1 MEASKTKIF
10 VVTRC
15 VPSHFGYFSWDLVAI
30 DLHFKARR
38 IHKIDF
44 QSTKCH
50 IRLTNDTRWC
60 FQNFQLKK
68 FYFLRKKKWFNNWLV
83 SEPFTWGKTLGDKM
97 NANDIFNHCS
107 SRDLRSIVAEW
118 KRRNLITALE
128 SLRNLIWTARTETSG
143 TRTKNSFH
151 FSCLFMSSANEWRG
165 DERTENNILTRLF
178 NFERKAEGKN
188 INKRW
193 MRPKLQKTNRW

>member
-1 MEASKTKIF
+1 MRSIPFRIF
-10 VVTRC
+10 
-15 VPSHFGYFSWDLVAI
+15 LVRS
-30 DLHFKARR
+30 RR
-38 IHKIDF
+38 NRFAF
-44 QSTKCH
+44 QSETHSRNRFSINEMSHSLNEWHAMMFSKFS
-50 IRLTNDTRWC
+50 I
-60 FQNFQLKK
+60 KK
-68 FYFLRKKKWFNNWLV
+68 VLFFAQKKWFNNWLV

-107 SRDLRSIVAEW
+107 SRDLRSIAAEW

-193 MRPKLQKTNRW
+193 MRPKLQKTNRC